1 MLVAV
6 AAGFARTT
14 KNFACTPI
22 IQVGS
27 SSIRVAPHSDKDP
40 SKLDY

>member
-6 AAGFARTT
+6 TAGCARKA

-40 SKLDY
+40 SKFDY